1 MRATPGKKKSLILS
15 DIESISP
22 YKNVMHLFEYVSPRI
37 LFHVSPLV
45 KLFILFQWTFTAAAA
60 TVIGSCSWF
69 LNITQST
76 RVSTYPAVILLGFG
90 SSAMFVNALG
100 FATELIGDNKV
111 G

>member
-1 MRATPGKKKSLILS
+1 
-15 DIESISP
+15 
-22 YKNVMHLFEYVSPRI
+22 MHLFEYVPPRI
-37 LFHVSPLV
+37 LFHISPLL

-60 TVIGSCSWF
+60 TVIGSCAWF

-100 FATELIGDNKV
+100 FATELIGDNRV